1 VLTQISSVNL
11 ELVVLRERW
20 HPWLAQYW
28 ACHNPVLRL
37 LLMLRAI
44 HTLVLIMLSE
54 LSLLLLSLKRHL
66 PHCIRIH
73 HLHLL
78 LIHGVWHL
86 LLLILHA
93 YPRVHHQ
100 ILIQFTLHHHA
111 LVLKHFL
118 REGGH
123 PSKKLRP
130 PGDERD
136 LVLWLSVI
144 AGFRGIVRALAI
156 PYQRMNVDSVCTL
169 LLTGGRIV

>member
-1 VLTQISSVNL
+1 MNSSVYL
-11 ELVVLRERW
+11 VLVVLRERR

-28 ACHNPVLRL
+28 ACHHPVLRL

-44 HTLVLIMLSE
+44 HTLVLILLGE

-66 PHCIRIH
+66 THCIRIH

-86 LLLILHA
+86 LLLILDAH
-93 YPRVHHQ
+93 PRVHHQ
-100 ILIQFTLHHHA
+100 ILTDFTLHHHA

-118 REGGH
+118 REGRH
-123 PSKKLRP
+123 PSKKLRS
-130 PGDERD
+130 PGDKGD

-144 AGFRGIVRALAI
+144 AGFGGIVRALAI
-156 PYQRMNVDSVCTL
+156 PNQVVNVDSVRAL
-169 LLTGGRIV
+169 LLARGRVV

>member
-1 VLTQISSVNL
+1 MIQD
-11 ELVVLRERW
+11 
-20 HPWLAQYW
+20 W
-28 ACHNPVLRL
+28 ACHHPMVRL

-44 HTLVLIMLSE
+44 HTLVLILLSE
-54 LSLLLLSLKRHL
+54 LRLLLLSLKRHL
-66 PHCIRIH
+66 PYRIRD

-78 LIHGVWHL
+78 LKQGVWHL

-93 YPRVHHQ
+93 RPKVHHH
-100 ILIQFTLHHHA
+100 ILTDFTLHHHS

-118 REGGH
+118 REGRH

-130 PGDERD
+130 PGDEGD

-144 AGFRGIVRALAI
+144 AGFGGIVRALAI
-156 PYQRMNVDSVCTL
+156 PDQGVNVDSVCTL